1 MAQLL
6 STTVTGTL
14 NVSSTLNTATSIST
28 PTINATTINATSY
41 VNATGVNMA
50 TVAGANQQIIF
61 NNNSVSGATPNLIF
75 NVAQNVLTVGINT
88 LVVNATSNN
97 ISTNTLL
104 MLNSGS
110 VAYPAIQMGATNRGF
125 YQATGGS
132 IGFISAG
139 YEQARLGLITST
151 VNYLLLSGANTGN
164 AATLTAIGSDAN
176 ISLGLTSINNSSII
190 FTTNATEVARINAS
204 GLGIGTNTPA
214 AALHVSIS
222 TGGQNIFVDGYGS
235 SGGFIGR
242 SAGNNQA
249 FPTATPANQSM
260 AFFGARGYTGSA
272 FEGTSIGGMFVYS
285 AEVHSTA
292 NQGSY
297 LTFATITAGGISRTD
312 KMAID
317 TQGNVGIGIIF
328 PTSNLHVIGSANISG
343 NTLSVGT
350 TKSSTANGFSRIT
363 NGLLLQW
370 GNVSVTNANTTVTF
384 PSAFTTLY
392 QVTVSTV
399 LTGIAA
405 TGANVNCT
413 PFITTS
419 NVTTFNVRTNS
430 ATANVVNWMAIGN

>member
-14 NVSSTLNTATSIST
+14 NVSSTLNTATSLST

-61 NNNSVSGATPNLIF
+61 NNNSVSGATPYLIF
-75 NVAQNVLTVGINT
+75 NVAQNVLTVGNNT

-104 MLNSGS
+104 MQNAGS

-125 YQATGGS
+125 YNATGGS

-151 VNYLLLSGANTGN
+151 ANYLLLSGANTGN

-190 FTTNATEVARINAS
+190 FTTNATEIARINAV
-204 GLGIGTNTPA
+204 GLGIGTN
-214 AALHVSIS
+214 S
-222 TGGQNIFVDGYGS
+222 
-235 SGGFIGR
+235 
-242 SAGNNQA
+242 
-249 FPTATPANQSM
+249 
-260 AFFGARGYTGSA
+260 
-272 FEGTSIGGMFVYS
+272 
-285 AEVHSTA
+285 
-292 NQGSY
+292 
-297 LTFATITAGGISRTD
+297 
-312 KMAID
+312 
-317 TQGNVGIGIIF
+317 
-328 PTSNLHVIGSANISG
+328 PTSNLHVVGTANISA

-350 TKSSTANGFSRIT
+350 TRSSTANGFSRLT
-363 NGLLLQW
+363 NGLLFQW
-370 GNVSVTNANTTVTF
+370 GNVSATNANTTVTF
-384 PSAFTTLY
+384 PAAFTTLY

-405 TGANVNCT
+405 TGANVNAT
-413 PFITTS
+413 SFITTS
-419 NVTTFNVRTNS
+419 NATAFNVRTNS
-430 ATANVVNWMAIGN
+430 ATANAVNWMAIGV

>member
-14 NVSSTLNTATSIST
+14 NVSSTLNTATSLST
-28 PTINATTINATSY
+28 PTINATTINSTSY

-61 NNNSVSGATPNLIF
+61 NNNSVSGATPYLTF
-75 NVAQNVLTVGINT
+75 NVAQNVLTVGNNT

-104 MLNSGS
+104 MQNAGS

-125 YQATGGS
+125 YNAPGGS

-204 GLGIGTNTPA
+204 GLGIGT
-214 AALHVSIS
+214 
-222 TGGQNIFVDGYGS
+222 S
-235 SGGFIGR
+235 S
-242 SAGNNQA
+242 
-249 FPTATPANQSM
+249 
-260 AFFGARGYTGSA
+260 
-272 FEGTSIGGMFVYS
+272 
-285 AEVHSTA
+285 
-292 NQGSY
+292 
-297 LTFATITAGGISRTD
+297 
-312 KMAID
+312 
-317 TQGNVGIGIIF
+317 
-328 PTSNLHVIGSANISG
+328 PTSNLHVVGSANVSVNITVGSNLFVTTANVTANLNVQSNLFAQTAKVAG
-343 NTLSVGT
+343 NTLTVGT
-350 TKSSTANGFSRIT
+350 TVSSTANGFSRLT
-363 NGLLLQW
+363 NGLLFQW
-370 GNVSVTNANTTVTF
+370 GNVSATNANTTVTF
-384 PSAFTTLY
+384 PAAFTTLY

-405 TGANVNCT
+405 TGANVNAT
-413 PFITTS
+413 SFITTS
-419 NVTTFNVRTNS
+419 NATAFNVRTNS
-430 ATANVVNWMAIGN
+430 ATANAVNWMAIGV